1 LDNLLE
7 NYSFKLANKNIGLI
21 TNHTGIDKSGSPN
34 WEILQTITGTKISAI
49 FSPEHGFSGA
59 FAAGESVSYE
69 SNKQN
74 ITFYSLYGKTRKP
87 TPQMLDN
94 IDMLIYDIQDIG
106 VRFYTYITTLGL
118 VLEAAGE
125 MNIPVIILDRVNPI
139 KSNEVSGP
147 VLKSHF
153 KSFVGFYPIPTVY
166 GMTPGEL
173 AQMIIGEKWIDSN
186 PFLEVIKLI
195 NWKHQ
200 HWFDE
205 TELKWINPS
214 PNIPDLETALIY
226 HGLCLI
232 EATNVSEGRGTD
244 NPFRWVG
251 APWINGEKLSEKLN
265 GVQLSGVE
273 FNPVQFT
280 PINLPG
286 KAVNPKYENELC
298 QGISIHIT
306 NRNIYDS
313 IKTGVSILTEIYS
326 LHPDNFELNQNRMN
340 QLWGSDYLANSLK
353 DGLGFATICKS
364 YLQDLEQFE
373 KLRSKYL
380 LYE

>member
-1 LDNLLE
+1 MENLSYKLE
-7 NYSFKLANKNIGLI
+7 NKKIGLV

-34 WEILQTITGTKISAI
+34 WERLQSITGTKISAI
-49 FSPEHGFSGA
+49 FSPEHGFTGD
-59 FAAGESVSYE
+59 FVAGESVSYD

-74 ITFYSLYGKTRKP
+74 IKFYSLYGKTKKP
-87 TPQMLDN
+87 TIEMLEN

-106 VRFYTYITTLGL
+106 VRFYTYISTLGL

-125 MNIPVIILDRVNPI
+125 MNIPVIILDRANPI

-147 VLKSHF
+147 VLKPQF

-186 PFLEVIKLI
+186 ISLEVIKLK
-195 NWKHQ
+195 NWNHRF
-200 HWFDE
+200 WFDE
-205 TELKWINPS
+205 TGLKWINPS
-214 PNIPDLETALIY
+214 PNIPDMEIALIY
-226 HGLCLI
+226 QGMCLF

-251 APWINGEKLSEKLN
+251 APWIDGKKLSEKLN
-265 GVQLSGVE
+265 GVQLSGVK
-273 FNPVQFT
+273 FNPVQFM

-286 KAVNPKYENELC
+286 KAVNPKYQNELC

-306 NRNIYDS
+306 NRNIYNS
-313 IKTGVSILTEIYS
+313 IKTGVAVLSEIHS
-326 LHPDNFELNQNRMN
+326 LHPDKFEINQNRMN
-340 QLWGSDYLANSLK
+340 QLWGSDYLTNALK
-353 DGLGFATICKS
+353 DGLDFESICNS
-364 YLQDLEQFE
+364 YLQDLKQFK